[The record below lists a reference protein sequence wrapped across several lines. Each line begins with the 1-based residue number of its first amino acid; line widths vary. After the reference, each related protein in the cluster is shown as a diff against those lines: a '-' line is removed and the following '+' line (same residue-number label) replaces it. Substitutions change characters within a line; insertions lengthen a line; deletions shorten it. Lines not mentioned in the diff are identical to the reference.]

1 MYVKLSIPERL
12 KDLRIECHLTLE
24 QLAEQTGLSKSALGK
39 YETDD
44 FKDIS
49 PFAIAEL
56 AAFYGVSADYL
67 MGLTETK
74 NHPNTA
80 LHELH
85 LSDDMI
91 AILKSGILNNR
102 LLCEIVTHE
111 DFRRFLVDA
120 EIYIDHIAD
129 MRINDMNAIL
139 AAVRQRIMQYKDI
152 DNSDLYV
159 RTLEVAQVHEDE
171 YFEHIFATDIGAIL
185 KDIRDKHKSDST
197 TADEMSS
204 YEKLQYALSGIH
216 NADGDEGDK
225 IRTLLAKLGCDNST
239 ITDMD
244 LSSMIEVWKQSGLF
258 KDTINKR
265 GKTNKNKP

>member
-12 KDLRIECHLTLE
+12 KDLRIERHLTLE

-56 AAFYGVSADYL
+56 ATFYGVSSDYL

-91 AILKSGILNNR
+91 DVLESGILNNR

-111 DFRRFLVDA
+111 NFRRFLVDA
-120 EIYIDHIAD
+120 EIYIDRIAD

-139 AAVRQRIMQYKDI
+139 AAVRQRIIHDKDI
-152 DNSDLYV
+152 DNNDLYV

-171 YFEHIFATDIGAIL
+171 YFEHIFAKDIGGIL

-197 TADEMSS
+197 TADETSS
-204 YEKLQYALSGIH
+204 YEKLQYALSGIL
-216 NADGDEGDK
+216 NADGDEGDN
-225 IRTLLAKLGCDNST
+225 IRTLLETLGYDNST

-258 KDTINKR
+258 KRTISNR